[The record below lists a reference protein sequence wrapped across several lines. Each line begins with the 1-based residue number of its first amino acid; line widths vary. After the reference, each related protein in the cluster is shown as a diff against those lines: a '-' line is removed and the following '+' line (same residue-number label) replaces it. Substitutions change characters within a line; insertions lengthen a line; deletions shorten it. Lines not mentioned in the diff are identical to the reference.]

1 MRQADADVWRSRAYR
16 SLLSMDIFSFDALDP
31 RERYL
36 CSWGSIIGAG
46 ISAIGSLIGGSQANS
61 ANAEQAQLNRD
72 FQEEMSS
79 TAYQRSMADMR
90 AAGLNPILAY
100 QKGGASTPGG
110 SMATMQ
116 DVIGPAVDRAMTGVS
131 TAMQYKRNEAEIEK
145 INADTEVAKAQAAN
159 VQAQTDNY
167 RASTSKTLDDITS
180 NFQNRSESL
189 SRMQSQEV
197 DRFVQRLRGE
207 NISVDTGN
215 RRIENLMLEQALQSA
230 KAAAA
235 SGRVQEE
242 FRNTPLGRLILLLG
256 TAGKDLNPF
265 LSGAGTA
272 QQIYRRSRDE

>member
-1 MRQADADVWRSRAYR
+1 
-16 SLLSMDIFSFDALDP
+16 MDIFSFDALDP

-100 QKGGASTPGG
+100 QKGCFDTGG